1 MENWLCNGLRSAEFL
16 AKFRTQSLEPW
27 ELAVQAALPMGPK
40 WPPVPVAPSP
50 QLGPL
55 VTLAASEQGMEE
67 GIAFA
72 VATGSP
78 GLELWEI
85 LPLLAVGP

>member
-1 MENWLCNGLRSAEFL
+1 
-16 AKFRTQSLEPW
+16 
-27 ELAVQAALPMGPK
+27 MGPN

-50 QLGPL
+50 QLGLL
-55 VTLAASEQGMEE
+55 VTLAASEQGTEE
-67 GIAFA
+67 EIAFA

-78 GLELWEI
+78 GFALWEI